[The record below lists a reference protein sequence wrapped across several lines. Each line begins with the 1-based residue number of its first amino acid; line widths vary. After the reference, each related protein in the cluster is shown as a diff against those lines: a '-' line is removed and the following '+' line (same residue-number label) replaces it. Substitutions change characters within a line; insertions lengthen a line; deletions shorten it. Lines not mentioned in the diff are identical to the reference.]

1 MARRRILFVSSINES
16 PWGATEELWSR
27 AAVRLAA
34 EGVAVSASISGWSP
48 LLAHRGYASAEPI
61 FHRQVLNLTEHGV
74 EVRLRPTPYPLTKR
88 AWRALTAPQQSPT
101 TLEVEQLV
109 VARSPDLVVISDGAP
124 FPPLDLLEM
133 CASKRLPFAIIVH
146 CNQYFW
152 WPADALAE
160 RYRAALAAAV
170 RCFFVSNANR
180 RIAEKQIGC
189 ELPNAELVRNPFNVD
204 YNTSPPWPP
213 LGRDGEFR
221 FACVGRLEPAGK
233 GQDILFEVLTGP
245 AWAIRNWRL
254 HLYGNGENRGGL
266 ERFAQ
271 RLGLTER
278 VVFEGHVADV
288 EKIWSQNHVL
298 VMPSR
303 IEGLPLAVVEAML
316 CGRPVVATD
325 VAGAEVIED
334 GVTGF
339 LAEAPTVGSV
349 GNALE
354 RFWARRGD
362 ATRIRGV
369 RRERHPPPCPA
380 KSCRGFR
387 GYYQGTPRED
397 LESHPSCRVHTE

>member
-271 RLGLTER
+271 RLGLHRTGR
-278 VVFEGHVADV
+278 LRG
-288 EKIWSQNHVL
+288 
-298 VMPSR
+298 P
-303 IEGLPLAVVEAML
+303 
-316 CGRPVVATD
+316 CGR
-325 VAGAEVIED
+325 
-334 GVTGF
+334 
-339 LAEAPTVGSV
+339 
-349 GNALE
+349 
-354 RFWARRGD
+354 R
-362 ATRIRGV
+362 
-369 RRERHPPPCPA
+369 
-380 KSCRGFR
+380 
-387 GYYQGTPRED
+387 RED
-397 LESHPSCRVHTE
+397 LVAKPCPGHALPD